1 MNNKM
6 IKKNFCPAPWT
17 EVYIGHDTIGPCCVN
32 SEIYKGTN
40 PQEYLK
46 SGILKEL
53 KKEFL
58 TGSRPDSCYACWS
71 AESAGVRS
79 VRQSQTT
86 RGSKLQRISLAITN
100 KCNFK
105 CRMCNPVDSSAWG
118 ADKKALHTFKR
129 FYKDIER
136 YENVT
141 KFKDDYASIDW
152 IIEQCKTNKLLIN
165 LLGGEPFIS
174 LGFLYFLKKV
184 EEYNLY
190 DNISLVITTNLSVIK
205 YKRVDFITELSKFK
219 SLDVYASID
228 GCFKVGEYIREGFD
242 FTKFHNNLLEMK
254 SLVNYFSVTL
264 QVYNIYHMP
273 TLYKYADTLGIKI
286 NLNYIFDPVFLKV
299 EILTKSER
307 EKILDYYKSVNFNN
321 KDIINVLKT
330 GDDYSSQRD
339 KYRDYTDSLD
349 KIWNKNIKDYI
360 PELSSLSH

>member
-1 MNNKM
+1 MTSKINR
-6 IKKNFCPAPWT
+6 KNFCPAPWT
-17 EVYIGHDTIGPCCVN
+17 EVYIGHDTMGPCCVN

-46 SGILKEL
+46 SDTLKKL

-58 TGSRPDSCYACWS
+58 MDSRPDSCYACWS

-118 ADKKALHTFKR
+118 VDKKALHTFKK
-129 FYKDIER
+129 FYKDVEK
-136 YENVT
+136 YENII
-141 KFKDDYASIDW
+141 KFEDDYANIDW

-174 LGFLYFLKKV
+174 VGFLYFLKKV
-184 EEYNLY
+184 EEYDLY

-219 SLDVYASID
+219 SLDIYASID

-242 FTKFHNNLLEMK
+242 FTKFHNNLLAMK

-273 TLYKYADTLGIKI
+273 TLYKYANTLGIKI

-299 EILTKSER
+299 EILNEEER
-307 EKILDYYKSVNFNN
+307 NKVLDYYKSINFYD
-321 KDIINVLKT
+321 KRIFKILEE
-330 GDDYSSQRD
+330 GDDCTYERD
-339 KYRDYTDSLD
+339 KYKEYTDSLD
-349 KIWNKNIKDYI
+349 KLWNKNIKDYI

>member
-1 MNNKM
+1 MTSKINR
-6 IKKNFCPAPWT
+6 KNFCPAPWT
-17 EVYIGHDTIGPCCVN
+17 EVYIGHDTMGPCCVN
-32 SEIYKGTN
+32 SEIYKGIN

-46 SGILKEL
+46 SDTLKKL

-58 TGSRPDSCYACWS
+58 MGSRPDSCYACWS

-118 ADKKALHTFKR
+118 VDKKALHTFKK
-129 FYKDIER
+129 FYKDVEK
-136 YENVT
+136 YENII
-141 KFKDDYASIDW
+141 KFEDDYANIDW

-174 LGFLYFLKKV
+174 VGFLYFLKKV
-184 EEYNLY
+184 EEYDLY

-219 SLDVYASID
+219 SLDIYASID

-242 FTKFHNNLLEMK
+242 FTKFHNNLLAMK

-273 TLYKYADTLGIKI
+273 TLYKYANTLGIKI

-299 EILTKSER
+299 EILNEEER
-307 EKILDYYKSVNFNN
+307 NKVLDYYKSVNFNN
-321 KDIINVLKT
+321 KDIIK
-330 GDDYSSQRD
+330 GRKS
-339 KYRDYTDSLD
+339 
-349 KIWNKNIKDYI
+349 
-360 PELSSLSH
+360 